1 MTEKWIVAAAVEV
14 LLQFPLDPGN
24 DPKCPLCRKGEMLAI
39 GGPASHSFT
48 EIWRPEGGVGQLSRG
63 HVGRAGGSPYRPQ
76 VWAIGFCLNI
86 QEASELCVLR
96 HNRLLF
102 VSCHLRICT

>member
-63 HVGRAGGSPYRPQ
+63 QWAGLEGVP
-76 VWAIGFCLNI
+76 IGHRCGL
-86 QEASELCVLR
+86 
-96 HNRLLF
+96 
-102 VSCHLRICT
+102 

>member
-48 EIWRPEGGVGQLSRG
+48 EIWRPEGGVG
-63 HVGRAGGSPYRPQ
+63 
-76 VWAIGFCLNI
+76 
-86 QEASELCVLR
+86 
-96 HNRLLF
+96 
-102 VSCHLRICT
+102 